1 MQFTLP
7 ASTIEQIELYSQLSD
22 KEPDQILQE
31 ALENYFCQTEKE
43 LLENNLENENK
54 LTSFS
59 NEEFWDGVD
68 V

>member
-1 MQFTLP
+1 MQFKLP
-7 ASTIEQIELYSQLSD
+7 TSTIEQIELYSQLLKKDSN
-22 KEPDQILQE
+22 QILQK
-31 ALENYFCQTEKE
+31 ALESYFAQIEKE

-68 V
+68 I

>member
-1 MQFTLP
+1 MQFKLP
-7 ASTIEQIELYSQLSD
+7 TSTIEQIELYSQLLKKDSN
-22 KEPDQILQE
+22 QILQE
-31 ALENYFCQTEKE
+31 ALESYFAQIEKE

-68 V
+68 I